1 MKLHRIGLYLRIIAL
16 DCKVSTSSLYA
27 DMSLI
32 ICVQHEIDK
41 STKVPQ
47 YCG

>member
-16 DCKVSTSSLYA
+16 YA
-27 DMSLI
+27 DMSFI